1 MTNYFKF
8 KPVILI
14 LTASFILCTLM
25 FGCSTAPT
33 PALIKA
39 RTAYE
44 NAMSTPGISKNAPVP
59 MYEAQKALA
68 KANQA
73 DDEDE
78 MTHLANIAQ
87 KKVEYA
93 VAVAE
98 KKMADTKIE
107 QLEQEKNKVLLDTR
121 QQEIERA
128 RKEAEIKAQEL
139 ERKAREAQ
147 AAQKEAQEA
156 QMKAMKMKMEA
167 EAAKKEAEARALE
180 VENLKKQ
187 LTELQAT
194 QTDRGLV
201 LTLGD
206 VLFASGRSTL
216 MSGAMR
222 SIDKLSQF
230 LRENPARN
238 ILIEGHTDS
247 VGSEMT
253 NLSLS
258 QQRAD
263 AVKMALLSRG
273 IANSRITTRGYGESY
288 PIADNSTNA
297 GRQQNRRVEII
308 ILNKGV
314 HGESM
319 LRN

>member
-1 MTNYFKF
+1 MTNHFNY

-14 LTASFILCTLM
+14 ITAAFTLCALM

-33 PALIKA
+33 PSLIKA
-39 RTAYE
+39 RAAYE
-44 NAMSTPGISKNAPVP
+44 NAMSTPGISENAQVP
-59 MYEAQKALA
+59 MYEAGKALT
-68 KANQA
+68 KANEA

-78 MTHLANIAQ
+78 MTHLANVAQ
-87 KKVEYA
+87 KRIEYA

-107 QLEQEKNKVLLDTR
+107 QLEQEKTKVLLDTR

-128 RKEAEIKAQEL
+128 RKEAEIKGREL
-139 ERKAREAQ
+139 ERKAREAD
-147 AAQKEAQEA
+147 AAQKQAQEA
-156 QMKAMKMKMEA
+156 QLKAMKMTMEA
-167 EAAKKEAEARALE
+167 EAAKKEAEAKTME
-180 VENLKKQ
+180 IENLKKQ
-187 LTELQAT
+187 LSELQAT
-194 QTDRGLV
+194 QTDRGMV

-206 VLFASGRSTL
+206 VLFASGKSTL

-222 SIDKLSQF
+222 IIDKLSSF
-230 LRENPARN
+230 LQENPGRN

-247 VGSEMT
+247 VGSAMT

-263 AVKMALLSRG
+263 SVRMSLLTRG
-273 IANSRITTRGYGESY
+273 INNSRITTRGYGESY
-288 PIADNSTNA
+288 PIAGNSTNA

-308 ILNKGV
+308 ILNEGV

>member
-8 KPVILI
+8 KPVMLI
-14 LTASFILCTLM
+14 ITAAFTLCALM
-25 FGCSTAPT
+25 FGCSTTPT
-33 PALIKA
+33 PALMKA
-39 RTAYE
+39 RAAYE
-44 NAMSTPGISKNAPVP
+44 NAMSTPGISQNAPVP
-59 MYEAQKALA
+59 MHEAQKALT
-68 KANQA
+68 KANEA

-87 KKVEYA
+87 KRVEYA

-98 KKMADTKIE
+98 KKMSDTKIE
-107 QLEQEKNKVLLDTR
+107 QIEQEKNKVLLDTR

-128 RKEAEIKAQEL
+128 RKEAKIKGREL
-139 ERKAREAQ
+139 EKKVREAE

-156 QMKAMKMKMEA
+156 QLKAMKMKMEA
-167 EAAKKEAEARALE
+167 EAAQKEAEAKAVE
-180 VENLKKQ
+180 IENLKKQ
-187 LTELQAT
+187 LSELQAT

-206 VLFASGRSTL
+206 VLFASGKSTL

-222 SIDKLSQF
+222 SIDKLSRF
-230 LRENPARN
+230 LQENPARN

-263 AVKMALLSRG
+263 AVRMALLSRG
-273 IANSRITTRGYGESY
+273 ISNSRITTRGYGESY
-288 PIADNSTNA
+288 PIAGNSTNA
-297 GRQQNRRVEII
+297 GRQQNRRVDII
-308 ILNKGV
+308 ILNEGV
-314 HGESM
+314 RGESM